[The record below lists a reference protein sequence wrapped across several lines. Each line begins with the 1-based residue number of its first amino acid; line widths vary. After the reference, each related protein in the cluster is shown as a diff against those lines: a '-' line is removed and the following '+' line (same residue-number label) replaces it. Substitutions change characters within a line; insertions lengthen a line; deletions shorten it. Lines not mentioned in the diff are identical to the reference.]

1 MDNHNRQNMDLPR
14 KNLQHNQLKILQRKK
29 LQAILQDNKLQVI
42 QMSPDKSQNFQPK
55 AVLRN
60 LLRMLFPLMMVM
72 KNSKIIKEIRN
83 KMVTMKM
90 IKRRSKMKM
99 EIKIQRVKT
108 RVKMMMDKRIS
119 NQMMIEKVQARTSED
134 NRLE

>member
-42 QMSPDKSQNFQPK
+42 QKSQDKSQNFQPK

-72 KNSKIIKEIRN
+72 KNSKMIKEIRN
-83 KMVTMKM
+83 KMVSKKI
-90 IKRRSKMKM
+90 IKRWSKMKM

-119 NQMMIEKVQARTSED
+119 HQMMMEKV
-134 NRLE
+134 

>member
-1 MDNHNRQNMDLPR
+1 MDLPR

-29 LQAILQDNKLQVI
+29 LQAILQDNKQQLI
-42 QMSPDKSQNFQPK
+42 QKTPDNSQNFQPK

-60 LLRMLFPLMMVM
+60 LLRTLFPLMMVM
-72 KNSKIIKEIRN
+72 KNSKMIKEIRN

-99 EIKIQRVKT
+99 EIKIQRVKM

>member
-99 EIKIQRVKT
+99 EIKIQRVKM

>member
-1 MDNHNRQNMDLPR
+1 MDLPR

-42 QMSPDKSQNFQPK
+42 QKSPDKSQNFQPK

-60 LLRMLFPLMMVM
+60 LLRMLFPLMMLM
-72 KNSKIIKEIRN
+72 KNSKMIKEIRN
-83 KMVTMKM
+83 KMVSKKI
-90 IKRRSKMKM
+90 IKRWSKMKM

-108 RVKMMMDKRIS
+108 RVKMMMDKRTS
-119 NQMMIEKVQARTSED
+119 NQMMIEKVQVRTSED

>member
-42 QMSPDKSQNFQPK
+42 QKSPDKSQNFQPK

-99 EIKIQRVKT
+99 EIKIQRVKM

>member
-42 QMSPDKSQNFQPK
+42 QKSQDKSQNFQPK

-60 LLRMLFPLMMVM
+60 LLRMLFPLMMLM
-72 KNSKIIKEIRN
+72 KNSKMIKEIRN
-83 KMVTMKM
+83 KMVSKKI
-90 IKRRSKMKM
+90 IKR
-99 EIKIQRVKT
+99 
-108 RVKMMMDKRIS
+108 
-119 NQMMIEKVQARTSED
+119 
-134 NRLE
+134 